1 MESWHSFRAPWRAF
15 TRRAFVV
22 FVYQFPDQC
31 LGRFPPRTLRAI
43 YSSHCH
49 SAGGLGVGG
58 GVLEGGRGGCGGACV
73 PGWRGGLGGGGVRT
87 RLHAVIDASS
97 SLSHSTSK
105 RLGAFC
111 VFFLKVFFGCPPTS
125 LITSPDWLFGSI
137 AAVNTPVR
145 S

>member
-58 GVLEGGRGGCGGACV
+58 GVGGREGGMWRSVCAGME
-73 PGWRGGLGGGGVRT
+73 GWTWGGGVRT